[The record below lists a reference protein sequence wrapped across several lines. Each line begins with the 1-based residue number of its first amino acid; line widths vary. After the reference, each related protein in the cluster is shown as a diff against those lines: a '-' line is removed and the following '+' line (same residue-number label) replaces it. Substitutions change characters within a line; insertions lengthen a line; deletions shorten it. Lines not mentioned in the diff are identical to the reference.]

1 MTDVQ
6 AVQIK
11 ELRMNGAGYR
21 AIATMLGLSRDTV
34 RNYCKANGME
44 GFAQATAQNLR
55 ERLAEGKACLCCGKE
70 IIQSGNG
77 RPRRFCS
84 DKCRRQW
91 WKTHPEAGKR
101 KAVYTKTCVRCGN
114 VFEAY
119 GDNRRKYCNHDC
131 YIKDRFWRDENGIQE
146 N

>member
-11 ELRMNGAGYR
+11 ELRMKGAGYR
-21 AIATMLGLSRDTV
+21 SIASILGLSRDIV

-44 GFAQATAQNLR
+44 GFAQATAQNLK
-55 ERLAEGKACLCCGKE
+55 ERLAEGKVCVCCGKE
-70 IIQSGNG
+70 IIQPESG

-91 WKTHPEAGKR
+91 WKVHPEEAKR
-101 KAVYTKTCVRCGN
+101 KAIYTKACARCGN

-131 YIKDRFWRDENGIQE
+131 YIKDRFWRNEDGI
-146 N
+146 

>member
-11 ELRMNGAGYR
+11 ELRMKGAGYR
-21 AIATMLGLSRDTV
+21 SIASILGLSRDIV

-44 GFAQATAQNLR
+44 GFAQATVQNLK
-55 ERLAEGKACLCCGKE
+55 ERLAEGKACVCCGKE
-70 IIQSGNG
+70 IIQPESG

-91 WKTHPEAGKR
+91 WKIHPEAAKR
-101 KAVYTKTCVRCGN
+101 KTIYTKTCARCGN

-131 YIKDRFWRDENGIQE
+131 YIKDRFWRDEDGI
-146 N
+146 

>member
-1 MTDVQ
+1 MTDEQ

-11 ELRMNGAGYR
+11 ELRMKGAGYR
-21 AIATMLGLSRDTV
+21 SIASILGLSRDIV

-44 GFAQATAQNLR
+44 GFAQATLQNLH
-55 ERLAEGKACLCCGKE
+55 ERMAEGKACVCCGKE
-70 IIQSGNG
+70 IIQPESG

-91 WKTHPEAGKR
+91 WKTHPEAAKR
-101 KAVYTKTCVRCGN
+101 KAIYTKTCARCGN

-131 YIKDRFWRDENGIQE
+131 YIKDRFWRDEDGI
-146 N
+146 